1 MELYKACLLQVKAEG
16 AEESGSDPGP
26 AASWW
31 GQGCL
36 SSLSWKH
43 PVVGWGLLPV
53 PDPGKTFIPCRGYN
67 LLGVARLPQD
77 GVVGLGEG
85 ESDFSAPGLETAF
98 AFTLSPEDCVLE
110 PWFKELK
117 CKYLGLRLLSE
128 CVHAQLLTCV

>member
-1 MELYKACLLQVKAEG
+1 MPLLSELE
-16 AEESGSDPGP
+16 
-26 AASWW
+26 AS
-31 GQGCL
+31 
-36 SSLSWKH
+36 S
-43 PVVGWGLLPV
+43 VFGWGLLPV

-98 AFTLSPEDCVLE
+98 AFTLSPENCVLE

-117 CKYLGLRLLSE
+117 CKYLVL
-128 CVHAQLLTCV
+128 